1 MLILTFSSSLLP
13 LSSLKFSFF
22 SFWVL
27 TISSMAA
34 HIFQNNHE
42 ISKQEI
48 QTALA
53 KAVELRTLHAT
64 LLHGNSPASTRFPT
78 SASPSIPCSSNLY
91 SAQDYPVFMPVN
103 MTLFSGIFCFF
114 LILHGLHLVGFL
126 FSFFFPFSHKPQM
139 ISKNVLHGFVVMRN
153 LNPSLVVVLNSVIM
167 CYLRNDFVHEFLL
180 ILHKRK
186 RKGKNHVEVLKK
198 NVI

>member
-1 MLILTFSSSLLP
+1 
-13 LSSLKFSFF
+13 
-22 SFWVL
+22 
-27 TISSMAA
+27 MAA

-53 KAVELRTLHAT
+53 KAVEMRTLHAT

-103 MTLFSGIFCFF
+103 MTLFSGIFCFCR
-114 LILHGLHLVGFL
+114 LILHGLHLVGILFLL
-126 FSFFFPFSHKPQM
+126 FSSTTSAFQKCSSWVGSNEKPESFS
-139 ISKNVLHGFVVMRN
+139 SCGFELCNNVV
-153 LNPSLVVVLNSVIM
+153 S
-167 CYLRNDFVHEFLL
+167 E
-180 ILHKRK
+180 K
-186 RKGKNHVEVLKK
+186 
-198 NVI
+198 